1 MPAIPP
7 PAGDAALPVADI
19 LALHELLARYG
30 HVIDERQWDRF
41 ADVFTADCHYD
52 ASDFGMPVW
61 DGLAALTDGM
71 RGSDAHPVAHQA
83 TNIVIGAPEAD
94 GSVRILSKGLGVG
107 VRGRVGSAVYDD
119 IAVRTSDGWRLSSRV
134 ATLRR
139 PEPRT

>member
-1 MPAIPP
+1 M
-7 PAGDAALPVADI
+7 
-19 LALHELLARYG
+19 
-30 HVIDERQWDRF
+30 
-41 ADVFTADCHYD
+41 FTADCHYD

-71 RGSDAHPVAHQA
+71 RVSDAHPVAHQA
-83 TNIVIGAPEAD
+83 TNIVVGAPTAD